1 MDADDASFA
10 DMRRPLTDPDPDPL
24 ALDEET
30 VERLLTGDL
39 PPSQVPPGYAQV
51 GALLAAT
58 TAEPTHEE
66 LAGQSE
72 VLAELRAVTRPRRAG
87 AHTRRVARPTGRRWA
102 GLAAVALVGALV
114 TGGVAVAAT
123 GNLPAPVRN
132 VARSILGG
140 AGGDLGQATPTR
152 SDPQAA
158 PDASSPASAV
168 TAAGPKGPLPT
179 GSTVPGSGPK
189 GAGPVAEPDRE
200 RLCKEPTWPARTR
213 TTERRWM
220 RPRSS
225 GWPRRPVA
233 RAGSLPTATARS
245 QVTPSQETRSSS
257 RPEGRNKVRV
267 GPRPATVAARG
278 RASRRAHSRPTVEQV
293 GADIGRAGAA
303 SAVTPVAP
311 SFSAPSSDTHETW
324 CSPRR

>member
-10 DMRRPLTDPDPDPL
+10 DMRRPLTDPDPDSL
-24 ALDEET
+24 TLDEET
-30 VERLLTGDL
+30 VERLLTGNL

-51 GALLAAT
+51 AALLAAT

-72 VLAELRAVTRPRRAG
+72 ALAELRAVTRRRRAG

-102 GLAAVALVGALV
+102 GLAGVALVGALV

-152 SDPQAA
+152 SDPQAT
-158 PDASSPASAV
+158 PDASSPASAG

-200 RLCKEPTWPARTR
+200 RLCKAYLASQDKDHGKKMDAAAFERLAEAAGGESRIPAYCNGTQPGDPKSRDEKQQPPGGQEQGQSGPSPGNGWRPGAGPAAEHTIVQPLNRSAPT
-213 TTERRWM
+213 E
-220 RPRSS
+220 
-225 GWPRRPVA
+225 
-233 RAGSLPTATARS
+233 AG
-245 QVTPSQETRSSS
+245 
-257 RPEGRNKVRV
+257 
-267 GPRPATVAARG
+267 RG
-278 RASRRAHSRPTVEQV
+278 RRRL
-293 GADIGRAGAA
+293 
-303 SAVTPVAP
+303 
-311 SFSAPSSDTHETW
+311 
-324 CSPRR
+324 